1 MNFAKTLKKLR
12 EKLIISQEEL
22 ASLLG
27 VSLTSVNRW
36 ETGKNHPT
44 IKTKRKIVELCKQN
58 NIYLEEV
65 K

>member
-1 MNFAKTLKKLR
+1 MNFEKALKELR
-12 EKLIISQEEL
+12 DKLIISQEEL

-36 ETGKNHPT
+36 ETGKNLPT
-44 IKTKRKIVELCKQN
+44 IKAKRKIVELCKQN
-58 NIYLEEV
+58 NICLEEV